1 MHFFQYLDIT
11 VLIISK
17 SSPSWS
23 WGRYELSSLRDA
35 DVEAQSG
42 NINLSD
48 LLDISG
54 KIGIQTQDPM
64 ARKPGQSSHAS
75 QRTEPKKRR
84 HRWALGTT
92 LSSYLS
98 QDITEI
104 TSLFGV
110 KKNKA
115 VWFSQ
120 RKPPSNNVEQA
131 RSNLFL
137 FFSMWLPEV
146 ILVFISQTSP
156 FQKIILWNLLGN

>member
-1 MHFFQYLDIT
+1 MHFFQYLHIT
-11 VLIISK
+11 ALIISK

-23 WGRYELSSLRDA
+23 WGRCDLSSLRDE
-35 DVEAQSG
+35 DTEAQSG
-42 NINLSD
+42 NINFSD

-64 ARKPGQSSHAS
+64 AQKPWRSSHAS

-84 HRWALGTT
+84 HRQALGTT
-92 LSSYLS
+92 LSSSLS

-110 KKNKA
+110 KKNIT

-120 RKPPSNNVEQA
+120 RKPPATMSNKPGVICFYSSPCDCRRLSCFLLA
-131 RSNLFL
+131 KLPLF
-137 FFSMWLPEV
+137 
-146 ILVFISQTSP
+146 
-156 FQKIILWNLLGN
+156 KR